1 MIPLIKD
8 KEKKVFNFKKDELI
22 LRDLLATDRT
32 ILANERTFLSYLR
45 TFLSLLI
52 AGCTLIKIPKSML
65 LHVTGYILI
74 IIGTVIGIHGIKT
87 FIKIDRNLKNIKYI
101 SDEYEIK

>member
-1 MIPLIKD
+1 MIPLNI
-8 KEKKVFNFKKDELI
+8 KEKNVFNFKKDELI

-45 TFLSLLI
+45 TFLSLVV
-52 AGCTLIKIPKSML
+52 AGCTLIKVPKSNA
-65 LHVTGYILI
+65 LHIVGCLFIIL
-74 IIGTVIGIHGIKT
+74 GTLIGIHGVKT
-87 FIKIDRNLKNIKYI
+87 FIKIGRNLKNIKYI